1 MSVCSTRSFDS
12 RQHGRMSYGSHL
24 NAPDSQLRREVTH
37 ELDINALPHNYTEDT
52 DEYYLNT
59 KSNVRR
65 ERDRYSEPRR
75 SFSDEGHGSP
85 LIFQSTLSSLSK
97 EDNSSDGMDDINLG
111 NTNSIFR
118 PRQGVSSSDR
128 KGKRSRRDEHLP
140 NLLSHS
146 NLEQNGNDVSL
157 LFFLNPSEDFLYIIS

>member
-1 MSVCSTRSFDS
+1 MSS
-12 RQHGRMSYGSHL
+12 GAYP
-24 NAPDSQLRREVTH
+24 NAPVNEFRREVTH
-37 ELDINALPHNYTEDT
+37 DLDISALPHNYTEDT

-59 KSNVRR
+59 KSNARK
-65 ERDRYSEPRR
+65 ERDRYTEPRR
-75 SFSDEGHGSP
+75 SFSDEGLGSP

-97 EDNSSDGMDDINLG
+97 EDNSSDGMEDINLG

-128 KGKRSRRDEHLP
+128 KGKRDRRDEHLP

-146 NLEQNGNDVSL
+146 NLEHDGNDVSSI
-157 LFFLNPSEDFLYIIS
+157 FL